1 MNLEY
6 SEATMKRIVEEL
18 DRQEKGIVVIFAC
31 LLIIAVIACV
41 ACPHKLLAGFL
52 LLFVCGPVMLWLGR
66 AVISITG
73 QFLTLRDML
82 LHVAFQECCCGRK
95 DRCHVCQVRALLERE
110 YPRAIDQKIHEH
122 VLDGRPISEDFAA
135 SYLTPAESAE
145 LARVQGRDRK
155 WVEAH
160 QARPQ

>member
-1 MNLEY
+1 VNLECIY
-6 SEATMKRIVEEL
+6 SETTMKRIVGEL
-18 DRQEKGIVVIFAC
+18 DRQEKGIVVIFTC
-31 LLIIAVIACV
+31 LLIITFIACV
-41 ACPHKLLAGFL
+41 ACPHRLLAGFL

-110 YPRAIDQKIHEH
+110 YPRAIEQKIHDH
-122 VLDGRPISEDFAA
+122 VLDGRPIPEEIEFPLGNPSGACKVGKVKA
-135 SYLTPAESAE
+135 SDL
-145 LARVQGRDRK
+145 GRHIK
-155 WVEAH
+155 I
-160 QARPQ
+160 